1 MAMKKTHIHS
11 YSGGVVMIELV
22 SMIAMLAIGMMMII
36 GICIYVQKR
45 IRAQNYVSSSL
56 YGDDIQ
62 LFHDKHDLHRF
73 GIGQFLKRHYGEV
86 GSFSLSFNTLG
97 VLATSLLLFAPLVKN
112 GGLELVLIL
121 FPIIGIVFILLSA
134 LLAQLVSSQP
144 TAGGLY
150 HVVFRQSGSML
161 ASVIG
166 ILKLIAQ
173 VGLIIWYG
181 LGCTYFLAILLA
193 SHNTWLQHEVGFY
206 STAAMIVFLQVLAN
220 SIKSSYIRSLQ
231 IMGLLLQLLGVL
243 ALISCVVMTMF
254 SNSYSAIYIFVSQHN
269 ASSLY
274 LNEGSA
280 TFAQVGLLIALM
292 SKWFVGTEE
301 ASSGAEET
309 LEPRIRTPWSIFLS
323 SSYTYIIGFIIL
335 LVLSNLVMNYS
346 TDGSI
351 SNIEQWLSYL
361 VTQSKGWGDILI
373 VIAVLACW
381 HNGQS
386 SLTHTSRTI
395 LAMARD
401 RMLPFSNKL
410 GIVSFDRQV
419 PHIAVAVAGL
429 IAILSIIVLSTL
441 NVSTILVTIAM
452 VVVVCYGSLYVLT
465 LYFLRD
471 KKIDSLWQLGEW
483 TNYVRWILIFAL
495 LVIVAAASYY
505 VNPVVLIGIGILVVL
520 GLIYTYINI
529 GMVKLTMNNSQ
540 LEKGTIELEGK
551 IPLH

>member
-1 MAMKKTHIHS
+1 MF
-11 YSGGVVMIELV
+11 ELV
-22 SMIAMLAIGMMMII
+22 IMMALLAIGMMIII

-45 IRAQNYVSSSL
+45 IKAQNYVSSSL

-86 GSFSLSFNTLG
+86 SSFSLSFNTIG

-134 LLAQLVSSQP
+134 MLAQLVSSQP

-173 VGLIIWYG
+173 VGLIIWYSY
-181 LGCTYFLAILLA
+181 GCTYFLAILL
-193 SHNTWLQHEVGFY
+193 SKQNTWLQHEIGFY
-206 STAAMIVFLQVLAN
+206 STAAIVVLLQVIAN
-220 SIKSSYIRSLQ
+220 SIKSSYIRPLQ
-231 IMGLLLQLLGVL
+231 VIGLVLQLLGVL
-243 ALISCVVMTMF
+243 ALIGCVIMTMF
-254 SNSYSAIYIFVSQHN
+254 SNSYSAIYIFISQHN
-269 ASSLY
+269 ASYLY
-274 LNEGSA
+274 LNSGSA
-280 TFAQVGLLIALM
+280 TFAQIGLIIALM

-309 LEPRIRTPWSIFLS
+309 LEPRIRTPWSIFLA
-323 SSYTYIIGFIIL
+323 SSYTYIIGFIVL

-346 TDGSI
+346 TNGSI
-351 SNIEQWLSYL
+351 NNIEQWLSYL
-361 VTQSKGWGDILI
+361 VAESKGWGDILI
-373 VIAVLACW
+373 VIALLACW
-381 HNGQS
+381 QNGQS
-386 SLTHTSRTI
+386 SLTNTSRTI

-410 GIVSFDRQV
+410 GIVSFNRQV

-429 IAILSIIVLSTL
+429 VAILSLIVLSTL
-441 NVSTILVTIAM
+441 NVSSILETIAM
-452 VVVVCYGSLYVLT
+452 VIVVCYGSLYVLI

-471 KKIDSLWQLGEW
+471 KMIDSLWKIGEW
-483 TNYVRWILIFAL
+483 SNYIRWILIFAL
-495 LVIVAAASYY
+495 LIIVAAASYY
-505 VNPVVLIGIGILVVL
+505 LNPIVLISIGCIAVL

-529 GMVKLTMNNSQ
+529 GMVKLSMSNSQ
-540 LEKGTIELEGK
+540 MAKGTIELEGK